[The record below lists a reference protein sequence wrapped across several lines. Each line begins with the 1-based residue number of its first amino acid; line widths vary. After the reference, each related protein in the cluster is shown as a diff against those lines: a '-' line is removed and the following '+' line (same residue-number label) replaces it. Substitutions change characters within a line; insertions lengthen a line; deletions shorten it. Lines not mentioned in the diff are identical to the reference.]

1 VLVTGRRILLVLSI
15 VALMAPVALAAPSAG
30 AAGSARP
37 APSGHEG
44 GRYIV
49 SGADAASVKSAV
61 AKAGGAVAGTLS
73 EDLHQIAATAVTVN
87 GATADKLAAN
97 PKVKLARSH
106 ARRLVLPEGAAPT
119 HRDHPKGKPMAIDPA
134 NNLDGLFWNF
144 DRIKSPQANAIT
156 LGRAD
161 VVVGVADTGLDFT
174 HSELKG
180 KIAGQKDFT
189 VTENPPACAELG
201 EPSDAENAAANGGP
215 VNTDWNGHG
224 TWIGGN
230 IAANL
235 EGLGINGIAPRVQLF
250 DLKVSQGCGS
260 ANDDSLI
267 AAILYAADNGMDVIS
282 ISFGGY
288 ADRSDPEQD
297 AIYTAYADA
306 VAYATRKGTL
316 VVVAAGN
323 EHVRIGAGGQVLSHG
338 QLTVPGDPLEDLYG
352 LWELPGGVPGAVMV
366 SATGNI
372 TRGASDDCAADDV
385 TAGVC
390 KPKTDAHQPVAVG
403 SKDQLAYYSNYGP
416 RIDVAA
422 PGGARKFNLPNADRG
437 GTPGFPDSDA
447 EGTVAYQE
455 FSITSNWALDVPCT
469 KFTEGPFFP
478 GECYSSIQGTSMSTP
493 HVAAV
498 AALIA
503 SRYGELRHKPTM
515 ILNLIK
521 HTARGAQNYTP
532 ALSATDMSAGDRT
545 GIECPTGYC
554 HLGGPAVS
562 SHDAYG
568 AGIVDA
574 YAAVVEYDSEPDHND
589 DHRRKS

>member
-1 VLVTGRRILLVLSI
+1 VVSAATLLV
-15 VALMAPVALAAPSAG
+15 PVAVAAPPAG
-30 AAGSARP
+30 AAGPLRP
-37 APSGHEG
+37 ARAGHEA

-49 SGADAASVKSAV
+49 SGTSAAAVKAEV
-61 AKAGGAVAGTLS
+61 AKAGGPVAGTAA
-73 EDLHQIAATAVTVN
+73 EDLHQIAAAAVTVT
-87 GATADKLAAN
+87 GKTADKLAAN
-97 PKVKLARSH
+97 PKVKLARSGV
-106 ARRLVLPEGAAPT
+106 RRLVLPEGATPS
-119 HRDHPKGKPMAIDPA
+119 HRDHPKGKSVDIDPA
-134 NNLDGLFWNF
+134 NKLDGLFWNF

-156 LGRAD
+156 LGKAD

-230 IAANL
+230 IAASL
-235 EGLGINGIAPRVQLF
+235 EGVGINGIAPKVQLF

-260 ANDDSLI
+260 ANDDSI
-267 AAILYAADNGMDVIS
+267 IGAILFATDSGMDVIS

-288 ADRSDPEQD
+288 ADRADPEQD
-297 AIYTAYADA
+297 AIYKAYADA
-306 VAYATRKGTL
+306 VSYATNKGTL

-323 EHVRIGAGGQVLSHG
+323 EHVRIGAGGLVLSHG

-366 SATGNI
+366 SATGNV
-372 TRGASDDCAADDV
+372 TRGASDNCAEDDV

-390 KPKTDAHQPVAVG
+390 KPTSDAHQPIAVG
-403 SKDQLAYYSNYGP
+403 AKDQLAYYSNYGP

-469 KFTEGPFFP
+469 TFTEGPFFP

-503 SRYGELRHKPTM
+503 GRYAELRHKPMM
-515 ILNLIK
+515 ILELMK
-521 HTARGAQNYTP
+521 HTARPANNYTP
-532 ALSATDMSAGDRT
+532 VLSATDLSAGDRT
-545 GIECPTGYC
+545 GKECPTGYC
-554 HLGGPAVS
+554 HMGGPAVS
-562 SHDAYG
+562 SRDAYG

-574 YAAVVEYDSEPDHND
+574 YAAVVEYDGEPDHD
-589 DHRRKS
+589 DGHVEPDHGDEHGTKP